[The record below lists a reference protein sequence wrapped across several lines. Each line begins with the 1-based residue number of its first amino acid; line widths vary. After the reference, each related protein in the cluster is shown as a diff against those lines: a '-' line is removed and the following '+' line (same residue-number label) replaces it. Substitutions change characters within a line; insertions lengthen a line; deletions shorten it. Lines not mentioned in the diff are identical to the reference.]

1 MDRIHGSDPCIDLR
15 PRSMDPIR
23 WSDPRRA
30 GDELVTGW
38 CMGRACGVGHQGFV
52 IHLFE
57 IHLFEFCT
65 LCIYIYVYICLASC
79 VSVAVVFWSSTKGIC

>member
-52 IHLFE
+52 D
-57 IHLFEFCT
+57 FCT
-65 LCIYIYVYICLASC
+65 LCIYIYMCIYVWR
-79 VSVAVVFWSSTKGIC
+79 AV